1 MNCTITIKRGRFRLI
16 LVHIFLYL
24 IRQLEIEKIRQ
35 KYTDENFQK
44 SEPWPLREEHSN
56 CSESVKKVKEEWF
69 KLCQKFSEL
78 ESLPF
83 DSMISS
89 LTQAGSFPSLYT
101 TYEEILNFF
110 ENAGLSIIENEDKSD
125 TLMSVNSTK
134 KESELVV
141 TSIEQ
146 LTLKDGS
153 KPQSLN
159 KAVMRVH
166 ELLRSEKRLPT
177 KEEFLAIQAAK
188 FLVEKGSNI
197 DYPYQD
203 WGTSGFRKT
212 QTWMSITDPGEGH
225 IYGTATK
232 SEYLS
237 GIITHIEHLER
248 CNEDRL
254 KIESYRIPQIKDV
267 ATVRLFI
274 ASDAPISSYIG
285 RPIFESGF
293 KAGLLKTVNTVAAAV
308 SQMFALGLTE
318 CKIAIEGM
326 TATQAVL
333 FMQCIAGAVKRDKHR
348 QILSAAFNINTKMF
362 DDRHHPHWVKDRFE
376 IALLGIEITQA
387 GGFDKVTF
395 DGSGDAYP
403 SRCLLHQL
411 SHSEA
416 VELVHKAHE
425 KGLLTYFS
433 AGFRY
438 HHLPLAVYT
447 GVDGVGVGGAQIL
460 RYMDKNTGYHG
471 PFKADNISEIL
482 KIRDEAANNWQGKA
496 AALLS
501 RLDRM
506 IYEGSLTVNEN
517 SLRLELFE
525 AVKAQNKT
533 TCEQLLNQL
542 SSIAQLPADTQHPLM
557 EWGTRIILSGERS
570 LMAQGKTRE
579 EWTSFIW
586 SIKQAIQEKDLDLLA
601 DQLTMAKSVTPP
613 LYPVSYQQMEA
624 A

>member
-1 MNCTITIKRGRFRLI
+1 MKCNKNCTITIKRGRFCHI
-16 LVHIFLYL
+16 LVDTTSYF
-24 IRQLEIEKIRQ
+24 IRQLEIDKIPS
-35 KYTDENFQK
+35 KYTDETFRK
-44 SEPWPLREEHSN
+44 SEPWPFREDSN
-56 CSESVKKVKEEWF
+56 FSESVKKVKEKWF
-69 KLCQKFSEL
+69 KLCQKFPEL

-89 LTQAGSFPSLYT
+89 LTQAASIKSLYK

-110 ENAGLSIIENEDKSD
+110 ESAGLSIIQNEEQSN
-125 TLMSVNSTK
+125 TLMLVNSANK
-134 KESELVV
+134 KLVV
-141 TSIEQ
+141 TSIDQ
-146 LTLKDGS
+146 LILKDGS
-153 KPQSLN
+153 KPQSFIQ
-159 KAVMRVH
+159 AVMRLH

-188 FLVEKGSNI
+188 FSVEKGASI

-203 WGTSGFRKT
+203 WGTSGFRYF
-212 QTWMSITDPGEGH
+212 QTYMSITDPGEGH
-225 IYGTATK
+225 IHGTATK
-232 SEYLS
+232 SEYLP
-237 GIITHIEHLER
+237 GIICHIEHLER
-248 CNEDRL
+248 CGEDRH
-254 KIESYRIPQIKDV
+254 KIESYRIPQTKDV
-267 ATVRLFI
+267 VTVRLFI
-274 ASDAPISSYIG
+274 GSDAPISSYIG

-293 KAGLLKTVNTVAAAV
+293 KAGSLKTVNTVAAAV
-308 SQMFALGLTE
+308 SQMFALGLCE
-318 CKIAIEGM
+318 CKIAIEQM
-326 TATQAVL
+326 TSTQSIH
-333 FMQCIAGAVKRDKHR
+333 FMQLLSGAVKRDKQ
-348 QILSAAFNINTKMF
+348 QILSAAFNINTPIW
-362 DDRHHPHWVKDRFE
+362 DDRHHGHWVNNRFE
-376 IALLGIEITQA
+376 IAKLGIELTEA
-387 GGFDKVTF
+387 GGFGKVTW
-395 DGSGDAYP
+395 DGSADTYP
-403 SRCLLHQL
+403 SKCILEQL
-411 SHSEA
+411 SHSQA
-416 VELVHKAHE
+416 VELVSKAHE

-460 RYMDKNTGYHG
+460 RYMDKTTGYHG
-471 PFKADNISEIL
+471 PFKPENISEIL
-482 KIRDEAANNWQGKA
+482 RIRDEAANSWQGKA

-506 IYEGSLTVNEN
+506 FYEGSLTVNEN

-557 EWGTRIILSGERS
+557 EWGTRIILSGETS